1 MIRWRHLAAS
11 IHYCPLCDK
20 RRPFVKLDNNEIS
33 VRCLSC
39 HATSITLSV
48 IAVLRH
54 LSPDLQNKTVYELS
68 SRGRLHQF
76 LGSQCKALTGS
87 EYFADTTPGNYK
99 NGVQCQDVQSLT
111 HGSESFDIC
120 TSTEVFEHV
129 PDDAKGFREIYR
141 VLKPNGVFVF
151 TVPLCINEKTV
162 ERARLL
168 ANGDIEHML
177 EPEYHIDPIR
187 SHNSILAFRNYGYDI
202 MDRLLSAGFKRAELR
217 SPRQSMPWGFSSAV
231 VVAYRDDTHQKE
243 VRPDPLIIAT
253 INSKN
258 EAKRLS

>member
-1 MIRWRHLAAS
+1 MIRWRHLAVS
-11 IHYCPLCDK
+11 IHYCPLCHK

-33 VRCLSC
+33 IRCLSC
-39 HATSITLSV
+39 RATSITLSV

-68 SRGRLHQF
+68 SRGRLYQF
-76 LGSQCKALTGS
+76 LDSQCNTLTGS
-87 EYFADTTPGNYK
+87 EYFAETTPGNYK

-111 HGSESFDIC
+111 FESERFDLC

-129 PDDAKGFREIYR
+129 PDDAKGFCEIYR
-141 VLKPNGVFVF
+141 VLKPNGIFIF
-151 TVPLCINEKTV
+151 TLPLSMNAKTV

-202 MDRLLSAGFKRAELR
+202 LDRLLSAGFKRAELR
-217 SPRQSMPWGFSSAV
+217 SPRESMPWGYSSAA
-231 VVAYRDDTHQKE
+231 VVAYRDDAQDGE
-243 VRPDPLIIAT
+243 VRSDPLIIAA
-253 INSKN
+253 INSKKCGN
-258 EAKRLS
+258 